1 MNPGDLLEP
10 LREPVT
16 GSRGAT
22 PLSRYSEAIVRAFIE
37 SGADSARVRVED
49 AEFGFDELYG
59 GMRSICRRVGY
70 RRVAEVHR
78 QGAVLALV
86 RRKR

>member
-1 MNPGDLLEP
+1 MNAGELLEP

-16 GSRGAT
+16 GSKGAT

-49 AEFGFDELYG
+49 AEYGFDELYG
-59 GMRSICRRVGY
+59 GIRRICRRNGF
-70 RRVAEVHR
+70 RKVAEVHR
-78 QGAVLALV
+78 
-86 RRKR
+86 